1 MDRRLVTVALVVS
14 LTTGCESLTKEKMGT
29 ISGAVLGAAGGAI
42 VGGAV
47 AKNKKEGMFVGA
59 VFGAI
64 AGGLIGNKIGQYLDE
79 QDRKKHA
86 EAVTKALETGQPQ
99 VWTSPDTGNSGE
111 ITVVDTPPLVP
122 PPPPPAAQSRS
133 RRSAPVP
140 APQTVAQA
148 PHCRTTTQT
157 IKLKNGE
164 THTEELKACK
174 GPNGWEAA

>member
-1 MDRRLVTVALVVS
+1 MNPRLVAVTLAVS
-14 LTTGCESLTKEKMGT
+14 LTAGCESLNKQKMGT
-29 ISGAVLGAAGGAI
+29 ITGAVLGAAGGAA

-47 AKNKKEGMFVGA
+47 AKDKKQGMLIGA
-59 VFGAI
+59 VFGAL

-99 VWTSPDTGNSGE
+99 VWTSPDTGNSGR
-111 ITVVDTPPLVP
+111 ITVTDTATPPAV
-122 PPPPPAAQSRS
+122 QSQS
-133 RRSAPVP
+133 RRSAPGS
-140 APQTVAQA
+140 QTVAQA
-148 PHCRTTTQT
+148 PLCRTTTQT

-164 THTEELKACK
+164 TYTEELKACK